1 MTKISAAALGV
12 LLAFSTVALGHAA
25 EPVTGLWKLS
35 IGVNDDPC
43 TLSLAADP
51 ASPTAGMVTPS
62 TDCAGGLNT
71 IGRWNETP
79 AGLQLFSPSGD
90 MVAWLKEKNGS
101 YHGSRVSDGQK
112 LALDR

>member
-1 MTKISAAALGV
+1 MTKISAASIGA
-12 LLAFSTVALGHAA
+12 LLALSTVALAHAG

-51 ASPTAGMVTPS
+51 ASSTAGMVTPS
-62 TDCAGGLNT
+62 TDCAGGLNA
-71 IGRWNETP
+71 IGRWKETST
-79 AGLQLFSPSGD
+79 GLQLLSPSGD
-90 MVAWLKEKNGS
+90 MVAWLKAKNGS
-101 YHGSRVSDGQK
+101 YQGSRLSDGQK